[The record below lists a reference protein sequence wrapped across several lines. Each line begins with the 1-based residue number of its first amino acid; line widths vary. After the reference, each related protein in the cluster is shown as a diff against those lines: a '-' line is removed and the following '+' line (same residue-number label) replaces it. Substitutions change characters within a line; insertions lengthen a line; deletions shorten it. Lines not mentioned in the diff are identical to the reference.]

1 MDVDLLPRV
10 GRIGRPTLADRGV
23 RSAEK
28 AVSPLAWFTPLGCSE
43 VAARLRSHF
52 QVRFQAAESTLT
64 AAELDAAR
72 GLVASK
78 YGTAAWINR
87 IP

>member
-1 MDVDLLPRV
+1 LPRLI
-10 GRIGRPTLADRGV
+10 RIGRPSIAERGV

-28 AVSPLAWFTPLGCSE
+28 AVSPLAWFTDLSCSE

-52 QVRFQAAESTLT
+52 TDRFEAAEGTL
-64 AAELDAAR
+64 APADLDAAAA
-72 GLVASK
+72 LVASK